1 MEAGSSIVSSEFI
14 GQQEVA
20 DMLSIRPRL
29 INQILKTDESFPK
42 PLVVSKRI
50 KRWKRDDI
58 VGWIN
63 SKMS

>member
-1 MEAGSSIVSSEFI
+1 MEAGSSIIGSEFI

-42 PLVVSKRI
+42 PLVVSKRV

>member
-1 MEAGSSIVSSEFI
+1 MEAGSSILSSEFI

-20 DMLSIRPRL
+20 EMLAIRPRL
-29 INQILKTDESFPK
+29 INQILKTDETFPK

-50 KRWKRDDI
+50 KRWKKDDI

>member
-1 MEAGSSIVSSEFI
+1 MEAGSSIVGSEFI

-20 DMLSIRPRL
+20 DMLAIRPRL
-29 INQILKTDESFPK
+29 INKILKTDESFPK
-42 PLVVSKRI
+42 PLVVSKRV

>member
-1 MEAGSSIVSSEFI
+1 
-14 GQQEVA
+14 
-20 DMLSIRPRL
+20 MLAIRPRL
-29 INQILKTDESFPK
+29 INKILKTDESFPK
-42 PLVVSKRI
+42 PLVLSERV

>member
-1 MEAGSSIVSSEFI
+1 MEAGSSIVGSEFI

-20 DMLSIRPRL
+20 DMLAIRPRL
-29 INQILKTDESFPK
+29 INKILKTDESFPK
-42 PLVVSKRI
+42 PLVLSERV

-58 VGWIN
+58 VRWIN

>member
-42 PLVVSKRI
+42 PLVVSKRV

-63 SKMS
+63 

>member
-1 MEAGSSIVSSEFI
+1 MEAGSSIVGSEFI

-20 DMLSIRPRL
+20 DMLAIRPRL

-42 PLVVSKRI
+42 PLVVSKRV

>member
-1 MEAGSSIVSSEFI
+1 MEAGSSIVSSEFM

-42 PLVVSKRI
+42 PLVVSKRV

>member
-1 MEAGSSIVSSEFI
+1 MEAGSSILSSEFI

-20 DMLSIRPRL
+20 EMLAIRPRL

-50 KRWKRDDI
+50 KRWKKDDI

>member
-1 MEAGSSIVSSEFI
+1 MEAGSSVVSSEFI

-20 DMLSIRPRL
+20 EMLAIRPRL

-50 KRWKRDDI
+50 KRWKKDDI

>member
-20 DMLSIRPRL
+20 EMLAIRPRL

-50 KRWKRDDI
+50 KRWKKDDI

>member
-20 DMLSIRPRL
+20 EMLAIRPRL

-50 KRWKRDDI
+50 KRWRKDDI

-63 SKMS
+63 SKMY

>member
-42 PLVVSKRI
+42 PLVVSKRV